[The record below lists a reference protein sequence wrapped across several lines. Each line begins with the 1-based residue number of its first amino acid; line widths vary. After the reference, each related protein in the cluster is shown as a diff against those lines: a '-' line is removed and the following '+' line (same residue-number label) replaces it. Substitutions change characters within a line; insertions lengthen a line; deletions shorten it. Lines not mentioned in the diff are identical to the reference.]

1 VFQRILLPFDL
12 TEKNAPALDVAASL
26 IDRESGSITILHI
39 IELLDAPMEE
49 LEEFY
54 RELEESSRLK
64 MEKAALPLRDA
75 GLTVE
80 LHVRYG
86 KRVPEIVKFVDES
99 TADLVVISSH
109 RIDPTDPART
119 WMTISHQLAML
130 IAKPVLIVK

>member
-1 VFQRILLPFDL
+1 MFQRILLPFDL